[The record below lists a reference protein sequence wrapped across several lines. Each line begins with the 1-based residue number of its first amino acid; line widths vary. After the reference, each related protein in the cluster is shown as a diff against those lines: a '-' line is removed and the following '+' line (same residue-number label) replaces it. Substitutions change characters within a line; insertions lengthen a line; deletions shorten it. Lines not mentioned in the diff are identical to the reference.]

1 MTEKL
6 NAEGVDPR
14 LTDLVGYFVDT
25 WIDDDFDTRDI
36 WLERIQLTAIQHGFE
51 FEPALR
57 KFLIYILVGS
67 KRYSALSSVKKSS
80 YPKRDEIAK
89 IIVSVSKLIDR
100 GASKKELAAAAD
112 AAYAAADAAVDADVA
127 YVAAAA
133 YASRNAAYAA
143 YSDER
148 TPDAA
153 SRAVTAAAAAAR
165 AADDTAAA
173 YVAAR
178 REFASALLYFVEQQA
193 QGRRRSSSTEKV
205 PSLEKLLCNPGRLA
219 DASAEELIAEYD
231 AMKKSGHRSSVA
243 DMSPKELESAFK
255 RLQKKSRKSFIEKG
269 IDPDK
274 LLAEDVK
281 KVFGPRARVG
291 KGRKLVIDKAP
302 LAKDLIAECRA
313 LWESYCERPGKVKLR
328 KVEKHCDAM
337 KGSRFKT
344 VKDERRRCMDAVRRE
359 KKKLGM
365 A

>member
-112 AAYAAADAAVDADVA
+112 
-127 YVAAAA
+127 
-133 YASRNAAYAA
+133 AAYAA